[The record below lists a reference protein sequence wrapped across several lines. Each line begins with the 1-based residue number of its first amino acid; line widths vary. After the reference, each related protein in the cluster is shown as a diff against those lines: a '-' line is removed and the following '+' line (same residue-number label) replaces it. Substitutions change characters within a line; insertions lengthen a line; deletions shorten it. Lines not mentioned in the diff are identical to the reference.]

1 MTPSPSALADAEL
14 LDDGSVVRLRWTDG
28 SVARFHAIWL
38 RDNAPDPATRDPRNG
53 QRLITILDIAADVR
67 LAEARVVDGDLDLR
81 FAPEG
86 TQPAGHGCGFS
97 AAWLH
102 AQRYDVEVRRQRG
115 VPGLDVETWDARLGE
130 APPTVSWTA
139 ARHDPQ
145 AFRAWLADV
154 RRYGFAIMTG
164 TPTLAGTVAEVA
176 ELFGFVRETNY
187 GRIFDVR
194 AEVNPS
200 NLAFTG
206 LALQVHTDNPY
217 RDPVPT
223 LQLLHC
229 LASDADGGASTVV
242 DGFRAAEILRA
253 EAPDGFELLAGH
265 SVPFEYRG
273 TGGVHLRAAAPL
285 IRLSPE
291 GELRGV
297 RFNNRSAAPLRLPFA
312 VTAAYYEAYR
322 HFAGILD
329 RPALEL
335 SFKLTPGDLFIV
347 DNERVLHG
355 RQGYSGAGRRHLQGC
370 YADRDGL
377 LSTLAVLEAT
387 PETKAA

>member
-1 MTPSPSALADAEL
+1 
-14 LDDGSVVRLRWTDG
+14 LDGGAVVRLSWIDG
-28 SVARFHAIWL
+28 TTARFHAIWL
-38 RDNAPDPATRDPRNG
+38 RDNAPDPMTRDPRNG
-53 QRLITILDIAADVR
+53 QRLITILDIPGDIRVAD
-67 LAEARVVDGDLDLR
+67 ARVVDGSLQLR
-81 FAPEG
+81 FAPD
-86 TQPAGHGCGFS
+86 GHACGFP

-102 AQRYDVEVRRQRG
+102 ARRYDVEMRHHRG
-115 VPGLDVETWDARLGE
+115 VPGADVETWDAHLAA
-130 APPTVSWTA
+130 APPRVTWHA
-139 ARHDPQ
+139 ARHDPL
-145 AFRAWLADV
+145 AFKAWLGGV

-164 TPTLAGTVAEVA
+164 APAVPGTVAEVA

-194 AEVNPS
+194 AEVNPT

-229 LASDADGGASTVV
+229 LASDAEGGASTVV
-242 DGFRAAEILRA
+242 DGFRAVEILRA
-253 EAPDGFELLAGH
+253 EAPDAFELLAGH

-273 TGGVHLRAAAPL
+273 SGGVHLRAEAPL

-297 RFNNRSAAPLRLPFA
+297 RFNNRSAAPFRLA
-312 VTAAYYEAYR
+312 YGVTGAYYKAYR
-322 HFAGILD
+322 HFAEILG

-335 SFKLTPGDLFIV
+335 SFKLGPGDLFVV

-355 RQGYSGAGRRHLQGC
+355 RQGYSGAGKRHLQGC

-377 LSTLAVLEAT
+377 LSTLAVLEGAT
-387 PETKAA
+387 GSEAA